1 MKLTQFLRAK
11 KLWPQRAE
19 LPAPK
24 LDDGLREAM
33 VEAFADYEREST
45 VRTISPAGLD
55 LIKEFE
61 GFHKDLGDGRVKAY
75 PDPATGGKPWT
86 IGWGSTGPHIGPDTI
101 WTHEQAEAQLLKHVG
116 EFEADVRKMAP
127 TTTQGQFDALV
138 SFAYNLGSHALKRS
152 TLLKKHNAGEY
163 VAAALEFPKWRFAN
177 GKPMRGLERRR
188 AAEARLYKS

>member
-19 LPAPK
+19 LAPTS
-24 LDDGLREAM
+24 DAFREAF
-33 VEAFADYEREST
+33 EAASADLEREST
-45 VRTISPAGLD
+45 VRTISPAGLN

-61 GFHKDLGDGRVKAY
+61 GFHEDLGDGRVKAY

-101 WTHEQAEAQLLKHVG
+101 WTHAQAEAQLLKHVA
-116 EFEADVRKMAP
+116 EFEADVRRMAP

-152 TLLKKHNAGEY
+152 TLLKRHNEGAYG
-163 VAAALEFPKWRFAN
+163 AAALQFSKWVFAN
-177 GKPMRGLERRR
+177 GKRMRGLERRR
-188 AAEARLYKS
+188 KAEMELYLA